1 MKIGF
6 IGLGK
11 MGKEMILHL
20 LECSVDAVVYNRT
33 IEKLEEFVSV
43 YKKLLLNGE
52 KAEGTG
58 ELIPAYSYEEFLTSL
73 ELPRVIW
80 IMVEH
85 GKAVDEVIDN
95 LIISGIKKNDIV
107 IDGGNSFYK
116 DSVKRYQKLKKSG
129 VGFLDIGTSG
139 GLEGAR
145 NGACLMVGGD
155 KEIFDK
161 AKPLLDKLSN
171 GAGLTYFGSTG
182 AGHFV
187 KMVHNGVE
195 YGMLQALGEGFEL
208 LYKSPYK
215 PDLTEVATNWLKG
228 SVVRGWLV
236 ELLKKAFE
244 KDGKLENISGI
255 IGGGSTGEWTANA
268 ASELGIEIPVIEKS
282 VEARIKSKSRPT
294 FSGKV
299 VAALRREFGGHE
311 IEKKNS

>member
-1 MKIGF
+1 
-6 IGLGK
+6 
-11 MGKEMILHL
+11 
-20 LECSVDAVVYNRT
+20 
-33 IEKLEEFVSV
+33 
-43 YKKLLLNGE
+43 
-52 KAEGTG
+52 
-58 ELIPAYSYEEFLTSL
+58 
-73 ELPRVIW
+73 
-80 IMVEH
+80 
-85 GKAVDEVIDN
+85 
-95 LIISGIKKNDIV
+95 
-107 IDGGNSFYK
+107 
-116 DSVKRYQKLKKSG
+116 
-129 VGFLDIGTSG
+129 
-139 GLEGAR
+139 
-145 NGACLMVGGD
+145 
-155 KEIFDK
+155 
-161 AKPLLDKLSN
+161 
-171 GAGLTYFGSTG
+171 
-182 AGHFV
+182 
-187 KMVHNGVE
+187 MVHNGVE